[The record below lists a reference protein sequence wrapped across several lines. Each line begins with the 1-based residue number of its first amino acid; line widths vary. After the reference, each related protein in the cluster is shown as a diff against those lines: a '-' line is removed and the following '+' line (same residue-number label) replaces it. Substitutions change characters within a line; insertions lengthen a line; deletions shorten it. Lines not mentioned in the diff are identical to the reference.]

1 MKKVLSTQNA
11 PQAIGPY
18 SQGIDTGNLVFL
30 SGQIPIDPS
39 KGEIVVSDIEG
50 QTRQVLKNIKAIL
63 ESDDCT
69 MDQVVKTT
77 VYLKDIADFT
87 KMNDVYKEFF
97 SEGNYPAR
105 SAVHVAALPKDALVE
120 IEVVALKLREL
131 A

>member
-11 PQAIGPY
+11 PQAIGQY

-105 SAVHVAALPKDALVE
+105 SAVQVAALPKDALVE